1 MLNVLR
7 ACKKC
12 GKRLV
17 DELRYLS
24 RNVVIRLNRFRP
36 STTLFKAVFTDV
48 SSTTCRAILTGR
60 YDALGYVFRPC
71 FGLRA
76 TREGV

>member
-7 ACKKC
+7 ACKRC
-12 GKRLV
+12 SKRLV

-24 RNVVIRLNRFRP
+24 KNIVTRLNRFRP
-36 STTLFKAVFTDV
+36 STTLFKAVFTEV
-48 SSTTCRAILTGR
+48 LSTAYRAILTCKCDVLR
-60 YDALGYVFRPC
+60 RVYRPC
-71 FGLRA
+71 FSLKT